1 MDTRWTTTGA
11 PNGFVVAVVG
21 TEAALF
27 CQGAL
32 EFWILLT
39 GATGMVEFLYGKSRA
54 TYVWTT
60 IIQEPKVIVLQVCG
74 NDINRRSQFKA
85 TLMDAPDRPEGVL
98 NRRWKFIC
106 FIRELVNQFKRRRS
120 VCQLVIRFPFSTFDK
135 AFLASQT
142 LLRGSHIFPEQ
153 YNTSP
158 RIFTSLCCELLLF
171 VATDTVAPNE

>member
-1 MDTRWTTTGA
+1 MDTCRTTTGA
-11 PNGFVVAVVG
+11 PNGFVVTVVG

-39 GATGMVEFLYGKSRA
+39 GATGMVEFLYGKSGA

-60 IIQEPKVIVLQVCG
+60 IIQEPMVIVLQVCG
-74 NDINRRSQFKA
+74 FDISRRSLFKA
-85 TLMDAPDRPEGVL
+85 ILLDGPDRPEGVL

-106 FIRELVNQFKRRRS
+106 FIHELVNQFNRRRS

-135 AFLASQT
+135 VFLACAHPT
-142 LLRGSHIFPEQ
+142 CFGYLTFVHI
-153 YNTSP
+153 
-158 RIFTSLCCELLLF
+158 
-171 VATDTVAPNE
+171 